1 MCTRDYRNDWTGNNV
16 QGLINKEQV
25 GWKVRNDTCLEMVCV
40 RFFLEQLFLFLSSF
54 PTKNYRMQ
62 KGQQKNIKKGAEGEE
77 TLKVKAVERE

>member
-1 MCTRDYRNDWTGNNV
+1 
-16 QGLINKEQV
+16 
-25 GWKVRNDTCLEMVCV
+25 MVCV